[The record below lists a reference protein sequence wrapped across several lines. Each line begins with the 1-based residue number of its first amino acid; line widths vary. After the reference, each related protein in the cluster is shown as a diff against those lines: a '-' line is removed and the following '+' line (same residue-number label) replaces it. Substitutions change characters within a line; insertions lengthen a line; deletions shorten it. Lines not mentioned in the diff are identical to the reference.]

1 MSAGYRDYGHAALD
15 ILNTFGWKTISLVFD
30 GRYLLLPIQLNIFYI
45 VYPYRIHPSIYPSVF
60 IFVFVLE
67 ESLHEAAYFR
77 AISQNSELAVDLV
90 QLIKPN
96 EKEDPKAPV
105 LRAMEEIKKS
115 AAEAILLFIDK
126 EIVERMVQ
134 QVILCNLATLVK
146 RFF

>member
-30 GRYLLLPIQLNIFYI
+30 GKYLLLPIQLNISYI

-77 AISQNSELAVDLV
+77 AISENSELAVDLV

-96 EKEDPKAPV
+96 ENEDPKAPV